1 MPLRRR
7 DARDRLTFELVE
19 SDDVDADDDALGGP
33 GPVSPGGPRGVPS
46 GVPSGVPGGPTWTT
60 GAKPGVRAA
69 LGATDGPAGPDGPPG
84 RASVDDDPAEN
95 DPAERDP
102 AESDP
107 AESDPA
113 EGGPPRRGR
122 PAAVVAGVAAGA
134 ALVLGGMLAVDAWQG
149 RADVE
154 RLRAAP
160 GGLEPL
166 PDAPVERWTADVE
179 VSGGLALLPGAVVT
193 VEDGTAV
200 ARSLDDGAERWRVDV
215 GAHASCGG
223 QLLWSLPFGEPA
235 STLVCV
241 APSSDAVG
249 LGGVTDLQLDP
260 ETGRVL
266 ASDWAVT
273 VLAADGEVLGRR
285 DTTSAGGAPIPG
297 TDGTLLRAQRVGEV
311 PAGDGAVVEQDVATG
326 EVADLPLGR
335 PAVVRVEDALTGD
348 TRWEADVPFVE
359 GSGQCVGWTE
369 ADGTET
375 IRAELENLWA
385 ATETHLVRVEGCG
398 VTAWFTPRG
407 ERLDDQENPLD
418 GVVAL
423 ADGTYYRDPSG
434 YASTWGSAATAPR
447 DAARA
452 VLAADGAVRWEPPG
466 PILVP
471 RSSDGSDAP
480 LLARS
485 EGELVAFDGDG
496 SELWRSSEVVA
507 PEAVL
512 VATHDTVVVSGG
524 SSTGWMT
531 GLDATTGTVRWSL
544 DREAVEAAAGGS
556 VSWMDTAYTDGR
568 RAILLAYQDD
578 GRTDLL
584 AIDLADGH
592 VAWSGGVG
600 PEEGSWPVPLQ
611 GRLLRIGQSEIARL
625 G

>member
-46 GVPSGVPGGPTWTT
+46 GVPGGTTWTP
-60 GAKPGVRAA
+60 GATAGVRAA
-69 LGATDGPAGPDGPPG
+69 LGATDGPAGPDGPLG
-84 RASVDDDPAEN
+84 RASVDDDL
-95 DPAERDP
+95 

-113 EGGPPRRGR
+113 EGRPPRRGR
-122 PAAVVAGVAAGA
+122 PAAVVAGVAAGV

-179 VSGGLALLPGAVVT
+179 VSSGLALLPGAVVT

-285 DTTSAGGAPIPG
+285 DTTSDGGTPAPGPG
-297 TDGTLLRAQRVGEV
+297 GTILRALRVGEV

-335 PAVVRVEDALTGD
+335 PAVVRVEDALTGEA
-348 TRWEADVPFVE
+348 RWEADVPFLA
-359 GSGQCVGWTE
+359 GAGQCVGWTE
-369 ADGTET
+369 VDGTET
-375 IRAELENLWA
+375 IRAELENLWT
-385 ATETHLVRVEGCG
+385 ATESRLVRVEGCG
-398 VTAWFTPRG
+398 VTGWFTPDG
-407 ERLDDQENPLD
+407 ERLDDPDNPLD
-418 GVVAL
+418 SVVAL
-423 ADGTYYRDPSG
+423 PDGTYYRDPTG
-434 YASTWGSAATAPR
+434 YGSTWGSSSAVPSEAAP
-447 DAARA
+447 A
-452 VLAADGAVRWEPPG
+452 VLGADGRVRWEPPG
-466 PILVP
+466 PVLVP
-471 RSSDGSDAP
+471 RSTDGSDAP
-480 LLARS
+480 LLARY

-531 GLDATTGTVRWSL
+531 GLDATSGTVRWSL
-544 DREAVEAAAGGS
+544 DRETVEAAAGGS

-584 AIDLADGH
+584 AVDLADGH

>member
-33 GPVSPGGPRGVPS
+33 GLALPGGPRGVPS
-46 GVPSGVPGGPTWTT
+46 GAPRGTTWTP
-60 GAKPGVRAA
+60 GATAGVRAA

-95 DPAERDP
+95 DPAESEP

-107 AESDPA
+107 AESDPAEGGPA

-122 PAAVVAGVAAGA
+122 PAAVVAGVAAGV

-149 RADVE
+149 RADLE

-179 VSGGLALLPGAVVT
+179 VSSGLALLPGAVVT

-285 DTTSAGGAPIPG
+285 DTTSDGGTPAPGPG
-297 TDGTLLRAQRVGEV
+297 GTILRA
-311 PAGDGAVVEQDVATG
+311 
-326 EVADLPLGR
+326 
-335 PAVVRVEDALTGD
+335 
-348 TRWEADVPFVE
+348 
-359 GSGQCVGWTE
+359 
-369 ADGTET
+369 
-375 IRAELENLWA
+375 
-385 ATETHLVRVEGCG
+385 
-398 VTAWFTPRG
+398 
-407 ERLDDQENPLD
+407 
-418 GVVAL
+418 
-423 ADGTYYRDPSG
+423 
-434 YASTWGSAATAPR
+434 
-447 DAARA
+447 
-452 VLAADGAVRWEPPG
+452 
-466 PILVP
+466 
-471 RSSDGSDAP
+471 
-480 LLARS
+480 
-485 EGELVAFDGDG
+485 
-496 SELWRSSEVVA
+496 
-507 PEAVL
+507 
-512 VATHDTVVVSGG
+512 
-524 SSTGWMT
+524 
-531 GLDATTGTVRWSL
+531 
-544 DREAVEAAAGGS
+544 
-556 VSWMDTAYTDGR
+556 
-568 RAILLAYQDD
+568 
-578 GRTDLL
+578 
-584 AIDLADGH
+584 
-592 VAWSGGVG
+592 
-600 PEEGSWPVPLQ
+600 
-611 GRLLRIGQSEIARL
+611 
-625 G
+625 

>member
-46 GVPSGVPGGPTWTT
+46 GATGGTTWTP
-60 GAKPGVRAA
+60 GATAGVRAA

-84 RASVDDDPAEN
+84 RASVDDDPAES
-95 DPAERDP
+95 DP

-122 PAAVVAGVAAGA
+122 PAAVVAGVAAGV
-134 ALVLGGMLAVDAWQG
+134 ALVLGGMLAVDTWQG
-149 RADVE
+149 RADLE

-273 VLAADGEVLGRR
+273 VLDADGEVLGRR
-285 DTTSAGGAPIPG
+285 DTTSDGGTPAPGPG
-297 TDGTLLRAQRVGEV
+297 GTLLRAERVGEV

-348 TRWEADVPFVE
+348 ARWEADVPFVE

-398 VTAWFTPRG
+398 VTAWFTPGG

-447 DAARA
+447 DATRA

-466 PILVP
+466 PVLVP

-544 DREAVEAAAGGS
+544 DRETVEAAAGGS
-556 VSWMDTAYTDGR
+556 LSWMDTAYTDGR

-584 AIDLADGH
+584 AVDLADGH
-592 VAWSGGVG
+592 VAWSAEGGSDD
-600 PEEGSWPVPLQ
+600 GSWPVPLQ

>member
-33 GPVSPGGPRGVPS
+33 GLASPGGPRGVPS
-46 GVPSGVPGGPTWTT
+46 GATGGTTWTP
-60 GAKPGVRAA
+60 GATAGVRAA

-84 RASVDDDPAEN
+84 RASADDDPAEN
-95 DPAERDP
+95 
-102 AESDP
+102 DP

-122 PAAVVAGVAAGA
+122 PAAVVAGVAAGV

-149 RADVE
+149 RADLE

-179 VSGGLALLPGAVVT
+179 VSNGLALLPGAVVT

-215 GAHASCGG
+215 GTHASCGG

-235 STLVCV
+235 STLACV
-241 APSSDAVG
+241 APVSDAVG
-249 LGGVTDLQLDP
+249 LGGETDLQFDP
-260 ETGRVL
+260 ATGRVL

-285 DTTSAGGAPIPG
+285 DTTSDGGTPAPGPG
-297 TDGTLLRAQRVGEV
+297 GTILRALRVGEV

-335 PAVVRVEDALTGD
+335 PAVVRVEDALTGEA
-348 TRWEADVPFVE
+348 RWEADVPFLA
-359 GSGQCVGWTE
+359 GAGQCVGWTE
-369 ADGTET
+369 VDGTET
-375 IRAELENLWA
+375 IRAELENLWT
-385 ATETHLVRVEGCG
+385 ATESRLVRVEGCG
-398 VTAWFTPRG
+398 VTGWFTPDG
-407 ERLDDQENPLD
+407 ERLDDPDNPLD
-418 GVVAL
+418 SVVAL
-423 ADGTYYRDPSG
+423 PDGTYYRDPTG
-434 YASTWGSAATAPR
+434 YGSTWGSSSAVPSEAAP
-447 DAARA
+447 A
-452 VLAADGAVRWEPPG
+452 VLGADGRVRWEPPG
-466 PILVP
+466 PLLVP
-471 RSSDGSDAP
+471 RSTDGSDAP
-480 LLARS
+480 LLARY

-531 GLDATTGTVRWSL
+531 GLDATSGTVRWSL
-544 DREAVEAAAGGS
+544 DRETVEAAAGGS

-578 GRTDLL
+578 GRTELL

>member
-19 SDDVDADDDALGGP
+19 SEDVDADDDALGGP

-46 GVPSGVPGGPTWTT
+46 GATGGPTWTP
-60 GAKPGVRAA
+60 GATAGVQAA
-69 LGATDGPAGPDGPPG
+69 LGATDGPAGPDRPPG
-84 RASVDDDPAEN
+84 RASVDDDPAE
-95 DPAERDP
+95 DDP

-122 PAAVVAGVAAGA
+122 PAAVVAGVTAGV

-149 RADVE
+149 RADLE

-398 VTAWFTPRG
+398 VTAWFTPGG

-452 VLAADGAVRWEPPG
+452 VLAADGAVRWEPPD

-544 DREAVEAAAGGS
+544 DRETVEAAAGGS

>member
-33 GPVSPGGPRGVPS
+33 GPVSPGGPRGVPP
-46 GVPSGVPGGPTWTT
+46 GAPGGPTWTP
-60 GAKPGVRAA
+60 GATAGVRAA

-95 DPAERDP
+95 DPAQ
-102 AESDP
+102 
-107 AESDPA
+107 SDPA

-122 PAAVVAGVAAGA
+122 PAAVVAGVAAGV

-149 RADVE
+149 RADLE

-273 VLAADGEVLGRR
+273 VLDADGEVLGRR
-285 DTTSAGGAPIPG
+285 DTTSDGGTPAPGPG
-297 TDGTLLRAQRVGEV
+297 GTLLRAERVGEV

-348 TRWEADVPFVE
+348 ARWEADVPFVE

-398 VTAWFTPRG
+398 VTAWFTPGG

-447 DAARA
+447 DATRA

-466 PILVP
+466 PVLVP

-544 DREAVEAAAGGS
+544 DRETVEAAAGGS
-556 VSWMDTAYTDGR
+556 LSWMDTAYTDGR

-584 AIDLADGH
+584 AVDLADGH
-592 VAWSGGVG
+592 VAWSAEGGSDD
-600 PEEGSWPVPLQ
+600 GSWPVPLQ

>member
-19 SDDVDADDDALGGP
+19 SEDVDADDDALGGP
-33 GPVSPGGPRGVPS
+33 GLVSPGGPRGVPS
-46 GVPSGVPGGPTWTT
+46 GATGGTTWTP
-60 GAKPGVRAA
+60 GATAGVRAA
-69 LGATDGPAGPDGPPG
+69 LGATDGPAGPDGPLG
-84 RASVDDDPAEN
+84 RASVDDDPAE
-95 DPAERDP
+95 DDP

-122 PAAVVAGVAAGA
+122 PAAVVAGVATGV
-134 ALVLGGMLAVDAWQG
+134 ALVLGGMLTVDAWQG

-215 GAHASCGG
+215 GAYASCGG
-223 QLLWSLPFGEPA
+223 LFFWSLPFGEPGSA
-235 STLVCV
+235 IACV
-241 APSSDAVG
+241 APVVPDDVASGEDDE
-249 LGGVTDLQLDP
+249 LTIER

-266 ASDWAVT
+266 ASDWTVAV
-273 VLAADGEVLGRR
+273 LDADGEVLGRR
-285 DTTSAGGAPIPG
+285 DTTSDGGTPAPGPG
-297 TDGTLLRAQRVGEV
+297 GTLLWAQRVGEV
-311 PAGDGAVVEQDVATG
+311 PAGDGAVVKQDVATG

-335 PAVVRVEDALTGD
+335 PAVVRVEDALTGEA
-348 TRWEADVPFVE
+348 RWEADVPFLA
-359 GSGQCVGWTE
+359 GAGQCVGWTE
-369 ADGTET
+369 VDGTET
-375 IRAELENLWA
+375 IRAELENLWT
-385 ATETHLVRVEGCG
+385 ATESRLVRVEGCG
-398 VTAWFTPRG
+398 VTGWFTPDG
-407 ERLDDQENPLD
+407 ERLDDPDNPLD
-418 GVVAL
+418 SVVAL
-423 ADGTYYRDPSG
+423 PDGTYYRDPTG
-434 YASTWGSAATAPR
+434 YGSIWGSSSVASS
-447 DAARA
+447 DAAPA
-452 VLAADGAVRWEPPG
+452 VLGADGSVRWEPPG
-466 PILVP
+466 PVLVP
-471 RSSDGSDAP
+471 RSTDGSDAP
-480 LLARS
+480 LLARY
-485 EGELVAFDGDG
+485 EGELVALDGDG

-507 PEAVL
+507 PETVL
-512 VATHDTVVVSGG
+512 VATHGTVVVSGG

-531 GLDATTGTVRWSL
+531 GLDATAGTVRWSL
-544 DREAVEAAAGGS
+544 DRETVEAAAGGS

-584 AIDLADGH
+584 AVDLADGH
-592 VAWSGGVG
+592 VAWSAEGGSDD
-600 PEEGSWPVPLQ
+600 GSWPVPLQ

>member
-19 SDDVDADDDALGGP
+19 SEGVDADDELGADGP
-33 GPVSPGGPRGVPS
+33 GAAPS
-46 GVPSGVPGGPTWTT
+46 GVSGGARWMPSGAPQGPMSGTTSGVRASFEAPDDPAGPGGRRGSEPDGSGPAEDGSPGNRSTEGGPT
-60 GAKPGVRAA
+60 
-69 LGATDGPAGPDGPPG
+69 
-84 RASVDDDPAEN
+84 
-95 DPAERDP
+95 ERG
-102 AESDP
+102 S
-107 AESDPA
+107 
-113 EGGPPRRGR
+113 GRRGR
-122 PAAVVAGVAAGA
+122 RTVVVAAAGV

-149 RADVE
+149 QADVE

-166 PDAPVERWTADVE
+166 PDAPVERWSADVE
-179 VSGGLALLPGAVVT
+179 VSGGLAFLPGAVVT

-200 ARSLDDGAERWRVDV
+200 GRSLDDGVERWRADV

-241 APSSDAVG
+241 APVSDAVG

-260 ETGRVL
+260 ATGRVL

-285 DTTSAGGAPIPG
+285 DTTSVGGVPVPG
-297 TDGTLLRAQRVGEV
+297 ADGTLLRAQRVGEV

-335 PAVVRVEDALTGD
+335 GVVVRVEDALTGD
-348 TRWEADVPFVE
+348 ARWEADVPFVA
-359 GSGQCVGWTE
+359 GAGQCIGWTE
-369 ADGTET
+369 VDGTET
-375 IRAELENLWA
+375 IRAELENLWTT
-385 ATETHLVRVEGCG
+385 TEPRLVRVEGCG
-398 VTAWFTPRG
+398 VTGWFTPDG
-407 ERLDDQENPLD
+407 ERLDAPDDPLD
-418 GVVAL
+418 SVVAL
-423 ADGTYYRDPSG
+423 PDGTYYRDPTG
-434 YASTWGSAATAPR
+434 YGSTWGSSSADPS
-447 DAARA
+447 DAAPA
-452 VLAADGAVRWEPPG
+452 VLGADGSVRWEPPG
-466 PILVP
+466 PVLVP
-471 RSSDGSDAP
+471 RSTDGSDAP
-480 LLARS
+480 LLARY
-485 EGELVAFDGDG
+485 EGELVALDGHG

-507 PEAVL
+507 PETVL

-531 GLDATTGTVRWSL
+531 GLDATTGRVRWSL
-544 DREAVEAAAGGS
+544 DRETVEAAAGEG
-556 VSWMDTAYTDGR
+556 VGWTETAYTDGR

-584 AIDLADGH
+584 ALDLADGH
-592 VAWSGGVG
+592 VAWSAEGRSDD
-600 PEEGSWPVPLQ
+600 GSWPVPLQ
-611 GRLLRIGQSEIARL
+611 GRLLRVGPSEVARL

>member
-1 MPLRRR
+1 VPLRRR

-19 SDDVDADDDALGGP
+19 SEDVDADDDALGGP
-33 GPVSPGGPRGVPS
+33 GLVSPGGPRGVPS
-46 GVPSGVPGGPTWTT
+46 GATGGITWTP
-60 GAKPGVRAA
+60 GATAGVRAA
-69 LGATDGPAGPDGPPG
+69 LGATDGPAGPDGPLG
-84 RASVDDDPAEN
+84 RASVDDDPAED
-95 DPAERDP
+95 DPAESDP

-122 PAAVVAGVAAGA
+122 PAVVVAGVAAGV

-215 GAHASCGG
+215 GAYASCGG
-223 QLLWSLPFGEPA
+223 LFFWSLPFGEPG
-235 STLVCV
+235 STIACV
-241 APSSDAVG
+241 APVVPDDVASGEVDE
-249 LGGVTDLQLDP
+249 LTIER

-266 ASDWAVT
+266 ASDWT
-273 VLAADGEVLGRR
+273 VMVLDADGEVLGRR
-285 DTTSAGGAPIPG
+285 DTTSDGGTPAPGPG
-297 TDGTLLRAQRVGEV
+297 GTILRAERVGEV

-326 EVADLPLGR
+326 EPVDLPTGR

-348 TRWEADVPFVE
+348 ARWEAEVPFVA
-359 GSGQCVGWTE
+359 GAGQCVEWSETG
-369 ADGTET
+369 GTET
-375 IRAELENLWA
+375 IRARLESLWA
-385 ATETHLVRVEGCG
+385 LTETHLVRVDGCG
-398 VTAWFTPRG
+398 VTAWFTPDG
-407 ERLDDQENPLD
+407 ERLDEVGDPLD

-423 ADGTYYRDPSG
+423 ADGTYYRDPRG
-434 YASTWGSAATAPR
+434 NGNGWGFTSAGDPGG
-447 DAARA
+447 ARHA
-452 VLAADGAVRWEPPG
+452 ILGADGAVRWEPPG
-466 PILVP
+466 PVLVP
-471 RSSDGSDAP
+471 RATDGSDAP
-480 LLARS
+480 LLARD
-485 EGELVAFDGDG
+485 GLDLVAFDGTG
-496 SELWRSSEVVA
+496 RELWRGAEKSGGAES
-507 PEAVL
+507 VL
-512 VATHDTVVVSGG
+512 VAAGDTVVVS
-524 SSTGWMT
+524 TGYGDGALD
-531 GLDATTGTVRWSL
+531 GLDAATGRERWSL

-584 AIDLADGH
+584 AVDLADGH
-592 VAWSGGVG
+592 VAWSAEGGSDD
-600 PEEGSWPVPLQ
+600 GSWPVPLQ

>member
-19 SDDVDADDDALGGP
+19 SEDVDADDDALGGP

-46 GVPSGVPGGPTWTT
+46 GATVGTTWTPGVT
-60 GAKPGVRAA
+60 AGVRAA

-84 RASVDDDPAEN
+84 RASVDDDPAE
-95 DPAERDP
+95 DDP
-102 AESDP
+102 AESDA

-122 PAAVVAGVAAGA
+122 PAAVVAGVAAGV

-311 PAGDGAVVEQDVATG
+311 PAGDGAVVEQDVATS

-369 ADGTET
+369 TDGTET

-398 VTAWFTPRG
+398 VTAWFTPGG

-544 DREAVEAAAGGS
+544 DRETVEAAAGGS

>member
-19 SDDVDADDDALGGP
+19 SDDVDAEDDALGGP
-33 GPVSPGGPRGVPS
+33 GLASPGGPRGVPS
-46 GVPSGVPGGPTWTT
+46 GATGGTTWTP
-60 GAKPGVRAA
+60 GATAGVRAA

-84 RASVDDDPAEN
+84 RASADDDPAES
-95 DPAERDP
+95 E
-102 AESDP
+102 P

-122 PAAVVAGVAAGA
+122 PAAVVAGVAAGV

-149 RADVE
+149 RADLE

-179 VSGGLALLPGAVVT
+179 VSSGLALLPGAVMT

-215 GAHASCGG
+215 GAYASCGG
-223 QLLWSLPFGEPA
+223 LFFWSLPFGEPA
-235 STLVCV
+235 STLACV
-241 APSSDAVG
+241 APVVPDEDAS
-249 LGGVTDLQLDP
+249 GGGAELTFER
-260 ETGRVL
+260 ETGRAL
-266 ASDWAVT
+266 ASDWTVT
-273 VLAADGEVLGRR
+273 VLDADGEVLGRR
-285 DTTSAGGAPIPG
+285 DTTSDGGTPAPGPG
-297 TDGTLLRAQRVGEV
+297 GTILRAERVGEV
-311 PAGDGAVVEQDVATG
+311 PAGDGAVVEQDPTTG

-398 VTAWFTPRG
+398 VTAWFTPGG

-531 GLDATTGTVRWSL
+531 GLDATSGTVRWSL
-544 DREAVEAAAGGS
+544 DRETVEAAAGGS

-578 GRTDLL
+578 GRTELL

>member
-46 GVPSGVPGGPTWTT
+46 GATGGTTWTP
-60 GAKPGVRAA
+60 GATAGVRAA

-95 DPAERDP
+95 GPAESDP

-107 AESDPA
+107 AERDPA

-122 PAAVVAGVAAGA
+122 PAAVVAGVAAGV

-149 RADVE
+149 RADLE

-285 DTTSAGGAPIPG
+285 DTTSDGGTPAPGPG
-297 TDGTLLRAQRVGEV
+297 GTLLRAQRVGEV

-335 PAVVRVEDALTGD
+335 PAVVRVEDALTGEA
-348 TRWEADVPFVE
+348 RWEADVPFLA
-359 GSGQCVGWTE
+359 GAGQCVGWTE
-369 ADGTET
+369 VDGTET
-375 IRAELENLWA
+375 IRAELENLWT
-385 ATETHLVRVEGCG
+385 ATESRLVRVEGCG
-398 VTAWFTPRG
+398 VTGWFTPDG
-407 ERLDDQENPLD
+407 ERLDDPDNPLD
-418 GVVAL
+418 SVVAL
-423 ADGTYYRDPSG
+423 PDGTYYRDPTG
-434 YASTWGSAATAPR
+434 YGSTWGSSSVAPS
-447 DAARA
+447 DAAPA
-452 VLAADGAVRWEPPG
+452 VLGADGSVRWEPPG
-466 PILVP
+466 PVLVP
-471 RSSDGSDAP
+471 RSTDGSDAP
-480 LLARS
+480 LLARY
-485 EGELVAFDGDG
+485 EGELVALDGDG

-507 PEAVL
+507 PETVL
-512 VATHDTVVVSGG
+512 VATHGTVVVSGG

-531 GLDATTGTVRWSL
+531 GLDATTGRERWSL
-544 DREAVEAAAGGS
+544 DRETVEAAAGGS

-584 AIDLADGH
+584 AVDLADGH
-592 VAWSGGVG
+592 VAWSAEGG
-600 PEEGSWPVPLQ
+600 PDDGSWPVPLQ

>member
-19 SDDVDADDDALGGP
+19 SEDVDADDDALGGP

-46 GVPSGVPGGPTWTT
+46 GATGGTTWTPGVT
-60 GAKPGVRAA
+60 AGVRAA
-69 LGATDGPAGPDGPPG
+69 LGATDGPAGPDGPPR
-84 RASVDDDPAEN
+84 RASVDDDPAE
-95 DPAERDP
+95 DDP

-122 PAAVVAGVAAGA
+122 PAAVVAGVAAGV
-134 ALVLGGMLAVDAWQG
+134 ALVLGGMLTVDAWQG

-398 VTAWFTPRG
+398 VTAWFTPGG

-480 LLARS
+480 LLTRS

-544 DREAVEAAAGGS
+544 DRETVEAAAGGS

>member
-19 SDDVDADDDALGGP
+19 SEDVDADDDAPGGP
-33 GPVSPGGPRGVPS
+33 GPGPGPVVPGGPRGVPS
-46 GVPSGVPGGPTWTT
+46 GTPGSTPWGTT
-60 GAKPGVRAA
+60 PGAAAGVRAA
-69 LGATDGPAGPDGPPG
+69 LGAPAGPAGPGGPPE
-84 RASVDDDPAEN
+84 RTSPEN
-95 DPAERDP
+95 DPAENDP

-122 PAAVVAGVAAGA
+122 PVAVVAGVAAGV

-166 PDAPVERWTADVE
+166 PDAPVERWTGDVE
-179 VSGGLALLPGAVVT
+179 VSNGLALLPGAVVT

-200 ARSLDDGAERWRVDV
+200 ARSLDDGAERWRVEV
-215 GAHASCGG
+215 GADASCGG
-223 QLLWSLPFGEPA
+223 VFWWSLPFGEPG

-241 APSSDAVG
+241 APVSDAVG

-266 ASDWAVT
+266 ASEWAVT
-273 VLAADGEVLGRR
+273 VLDADGEVLGRR
-285 DTTSAGGAPIPG
+285 DTTSVGGAPTPG
-297 TDGTLLRAQRVGEV
+297 PGGTILRGERVGEV

-326 EVADLPLGR
+326 ELVDLPTGR

-348 TRWEADVPFVE
+348 ARWEAEVPFAA
-359 GSGQCVGWTE
+359 GAGQCVEWSE
-369 ADGTET
+369 VEGTET
-375 IRAELENLWA
+375 VRARLENLWA
-385 ATETHLVRVEGCG
+385 VAETHLVRVEGCG
-398 VTAWFTPRG
+398 VTAWFTPDG
-407 ERLDDQENPLD
+407 ERLDDARDPLD
-418 GVVAL
+418 SVVAL
-423 ADGTYYRDPSG
+423 ADGTYYRDPTG
-434 YASTWGSAATAPR
+434 YGSAWGSSASAPSDTAP
-447 DAARA
+447 A
-452 VLAADGAVRWEPPG
+452 VLGPDGAVRWEPPG
-466 PILVP
+466 PVLVP
-471 RSSDGSDAP
+471 RSTDGSDAP
-480 LLARS
+480 LLARY

-507 PEAVL
+507 PETVL
-512 VATHDTVVVSGG
+512 VATRDTVVVSGG
-524 SSTGWMT
+524 SGEGWIT

-544 DREAVEAAAGGS
+544 DRETAEAAAGGS
-556 VSWMDTAYTDGR
+556 VGWMDTAYTDGR
-568 RAILLAYQDD
+568 RAILLASQDD
-578 GRTDLL
+578 GRTNLL
-584 AIDLADGH
+584 ALDLADGH
-592 VAWSGGVG
+592 VAWSGEVG
-600 PEEGSWPVPLQ
+600 SDDGSWPAPLQ